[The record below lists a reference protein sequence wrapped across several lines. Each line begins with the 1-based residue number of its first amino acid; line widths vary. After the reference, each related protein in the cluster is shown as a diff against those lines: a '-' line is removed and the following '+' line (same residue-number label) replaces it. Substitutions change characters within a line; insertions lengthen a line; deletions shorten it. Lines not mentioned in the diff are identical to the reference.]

1 MKARP
6 TCKKIT
12 HNAAAKYCRAVAKR
26 VNVSEEAHNN
36 QRKKTRT
43 GLIKISSLIN
53 NIANHS
59 DPRLAWK
66 MFHKIDHMHR
76 DITKQETEQVS
87 LLIQGLS
94 VNFDSTKAAWTSPA
108 TPDVYIPLQP
118 TMPIETK
125 TVTTIPEDL
134 EDIQTQPP
142 QVWNCDKIGFDPNGS
157 WRKVVYNYK
166 FFTGDRMW
174 RTQTGERA
182 PLWYTALISTRADG
196 Q

>member
-1 MKARP
+1 
-6 TCKKIT
+6 
-12 HNAAAKYCRAVAKR
+12 
-26 VNVSEEAHNN
+26 
-36 QRKKTRT
+36 
-43 GLIKISSLIN
+43 
-53 NIANHS
+53 
-59 DPRLAWK
+59 

-134 EDIQTQPP
+134 DDIQTQPP

-166 FFTGDRMW
+166 FFTGDRMC
-174 RTQTGERA
+174 RIQIGEISPLCCTDLIFSRSNDQCFIPPVIVFQVEKYTQY
-182 PLWYTALISTRADG
+182 LH
-196 Q
+196 